1 MQIRYEQDIVAWAH
15 GQAKLLRE
23 GRLDALDLEHLA
35 EEIETMSASEKREL
49 KNRFAALLQ
58 HLLKWEFQPDYR
70 SRSWEAAMLE
80 QRTAINGVL
89 ADRPSLRSALA
100 DSFTDAYPLALRF
113 AAKETGLEKYL
124 FPKVSADTL
133 DEVLTETGCRRRR
146 ANFAVKQ
153 DIQAIFGAGLGRSSL
168 CVAGVSKNSWGN
180 LSIRPNTVRLIYF
193 MR

>member
-49 KNRFAALLQ
+49 KNRFAMLLQ

-70 SRSWEAAMLE
+70 SRSWEATMLE

-89 ADRPSLRSALA
+89 ADSPSLRSALA
-100 DSFTDAYPLALRF
+100 DSFSDAYPLAVRF
-113 AAKETGLEKYL
+113 AAKETGLEKHL
-124 FPKVSADTL
+124 FPKVSAYTL
-133 DEVLTETGCRRRR
+133 DEVLTEDWLPPEAR
-146 ANFAVKQ
+146 
-153 DIQAIFGAGLGRSSL
+153 
-168 CVAGVSKNSWGN
+168 
-180 LSIRPNTVRLIYF
+180 
-193 MR
+193 